1 MTLRATLARQA
12 AGHPDH
18 VDDLAPGCAQP
29 RHARASDSSSAH
41 GGRIAP
47 RQPDSPSPL
56 RPATRRR
63 RIGRDTV
70 GAILAHRRYR
80 VAWSLVLPVAAAE
93 LLLLVATANR
103 YGYHRDELYF
113 RVAARHPAWGY
124 DDQPAL
130 TPLVGRFSEWMFGAD
145 PRGLRMLSA
154 VAIALVV
161 VLVALIARE
170 LGAGRAG
177 QAVAALA
184 TAASAAAMAVGHL
197 LSTTTFDVLVWVTL
211 VYVVARI
218 LGGGDERQWL
228 LVGLV
233 AGIGLENKHLVL
245 LLVVALACGCLLARR
260 WDLARSP
267 WLWGGAAL
275 AFALWLP
282 NLLWQAR
289 HGWPQLELADK
300 IGQEDPVGNR
310 VELLPL
316 QLLLIGP
323 LLAPL
328 WLGGLWWLLRRPE
341 ARPYRPLGLA
351 YVVLLA
357 IALVTGAKPYYT
369 MGLLLALLGAGG
381 VVAESWMRDSEV
393 GSWRSGPRSPCL
405 PRSRRSSRCR
415 SCRSRTCMRRRFPTS
430 TRTRS
435 RRSAGPPSRRPSVAC
450 GTNCRS
456 PSARPPSSMRA
467 TTARR
472 ARSHATAPRYG
483 IPRAY
488 SGHNAFWRFGRP
500 PDGARPIIV
509 VGYHH
514 PEALRGDFSGLRPL
528 RADRQRCR
536 HSTTRNKAPRSG
548 RARRPPRHGRGS
560 GHDCARSTRD
570 QAPVAR
576 DQAPRSRSSRGG
588 GSTLVANSSS
598 RARVRP

>member
-1 MTLRATLARQA
+1 M
-12 AGHPDH
+12 
-18 VDDLAPGCAQP
+18 
-29 RHARASDSSSAH
+29 
-41 GGRIAP
+41 
-47 RQPDSPSPL
+47 
-56 RPATRRR
+56 
-63 RIGRDTV
+63 
-70 GAILAHRRYR
+70 
-80 VAWSLVLPVAAAE
+80 LVLPVAAAE
-93 LLLLVATANR
+93 FLLLVVTSNR

-154 VAIALVV
+154 VAMALVV

-170 LGAGRAG
+170 LGAGAAG

-211 VYVVARI
+211 VYVVVRI
-218 LGGGDERQWL
+218 LGGGDARQWL

-233 AGIGLENKHLVL
+233 AGIGLENKQLVL

-267 WLWGGAAL
+267 WLWGGAGL

-300 IGQEDPVGNR
+300 IGQENPVGYR
-310 VELLPL
+310 IQLLPL
-316 QLLLIGP
+316 QFLLIGP

-328 WLGGLWWLLRRPE
+328 WIGGLWWLLRRPE

-351 YVVLLA
+351 YVVLLV
-357 IALVTGAKPYYT
+357 IALVTGGKPYYT
-369 MGLLLALLGAGG
+369 MGFLLVLLGAGG
-381 VVAESWMRDSEV
+381 VVAESWMRD
-393 GSWRSGPRSPCL
+393 
-405 PRSRRSSRCR
+405 
-415 SCRSRTCMRRRFPTS
+415 
-430 TRTRS
+430 
-435 RRSAGPPSRRPSVAC
+435 
-450 GTNCRS
+450 
-456 PSARPPSSMRA
+456 
-467 TTARR
+467 RR
-472 ARSHATAPRYG
+472 ARKLALGAAIAVSAAVAAVITLPLVPVEDVHATPIPDLNEDAIETIGWPTFAATVGRVWNELPQSERSTAVVYASNYGEAGAIARYGRAHG

-500 PDGARPIIV
+500 PDGAHPIIV

-514 PEALRGDFSGLRPL
+514 REALRGEFRGCVLSARIDNGVAVDNEEQGAPIWTCATTTEAWSRLWPRL
-528 RADRQRCR
+528 
-536 HSTTRNKAPRSG
+536 HSLNP
-548 RARRPPRHGRGS
+548 
-560 GHDCARSTRD
+560 
-570 QAPVAR
+570 
-576 DQAPRSRSSRGG
+576 
-588 GSTLVANSSS
+588 
-598 RARVRP
+598 

>member
-1 MTLRATLARQA
+1 M
-12 AGHPDH
+12 
-18 VDDLAPGCAQP
+18 
-29 RHARASDSSSAH
+29 
-41 GGRIAP
+41 
-47 RQPDSPSPL
+47 
-56 RPATRRR
+56 
-63 RIGRDTV
+63 
-70 GAILAHRRYR
+70 
-80 VAWSLVLPVAAAE
+80 LVLPVAAAE
-93 LLLLVATANR
+93 FLLLVVTSNR

-154 VAIALVV
+154 VAMALVV

-170 LGAGRAG
+170 LGAGAAG

-197 LSTTTFDVLVWVTL
+197 LSTTTFDVLVWVAT

-233 AGIGLENKHLVL
+233 AGIGLENKQLVL

-260 WDLARSP
+260 WDLARNP
-267 WLWGGAAL
+267 WLWSGAGL

-300 IGQEDPVGNR
+300 IGQEDPVGYR
-310 VELLPL
+310 VQLLPL
-316 QLLLIGP
+316 QFLLIGP

-328 WLGGLWWLLRRPE
+328 WIGGLWWLLRRPE

-351 YVVLLA
+351 YVVLLV
-357 IALVTGAKPYYT
+357 IALVTGGKPYYT
-369 MGLLLALLGAGG
+369 MGFLLVLLGAGG
-381 VVAESWMRDSEV
+381 VVAESWMRDRRGRKLALGAAIAVSAAV
-393 GSWRSGPRSPCL
+393 AAVITL
-405 PRSRRSSRCR
+405 PLV
-415 SCRSRTCMRRRFPTS
+415 P
-430 TRTRS
+430 
-435 RRSAGPPSRRPSVAC
+435 VEDV
-450 GTNCRS
+450 
-456 PSARPPSSMRA
+456 
-467 TTARR
+467 
-472 ARSHATAPRYG
+472 HATPIPALNEDAIETIGWPTFAATVGRVWNELPQSERSTAVVYASNYGEAGAIARYGRAHG

-500 PDGARPIIV
+500 PDGAHPIIV

-514 PEALRGDFSGLRPL
+514 REALRGEFRGCVLSARIDNGVAVDNEEQGAPIWTCATTTEAWSRLWPRL
-528 RADRQRCR
+528 
-536 HSTTRNKAPRSG
+536 HSLNP
-548 RARRPPRHGRGS
+548 
-560 GHDCARSTRD
+560 
-570 QAPVAR
+570 
-576 DQAPRSRSSRGG
+576 
-588 GSTLVANSSS
+588 
-598 RARVRP
+598 

>member
-1 MTLRATLARQA
+1 M
-12 AGHPDH
+12 
-18 VDDLAPGCAQP
+18 
-29 RHARASDSSSAH
+29 
-41 GGRIAP
+41 
-47 RQPDSPSPL
+47 
-56 RPATRRR
+56 
-63 RIGRDTV
+63 
-70 GAILAHRRYR
+70 
-80 VAWSLVLPVAAAE
+80 LVLPVAAAE
-93 LLLLVATANR
+93 FLLLVVTSNR

-154 VAIALVV
+154 VAMALVV

-170 LGAGRAG
+170 LGAGAAG

-218 LGGGDERQWL
+218 LGGGDARQWL

-233 AGIGLENKHLVL
+233 AGIGLENKQLVL

-260 WDLARSP
+260 WDLARNP
-267 WLWGGAAL
+267 WLWSGAGL

-310 VELLPL
+310 VQLLPL
-316 QLLLIGP
+316 QFLLIGP

-328 WLGGLWWLLRRPE
+328 WIGGLWWLLRRPE
-341 ARPYRPLGLA
+341 ARPYRPLGFA
-351 YVVLLA
+351 YVVLLV
-357 IALVTGAKPYYT
+357 IALVTGGKPYYT
-369 MGLLLALLGAGG
+369 MGFLLVLLGAGG
-381 VVAESWMRDSEV
+381 VVAESWMRDRRGRKLALGAAIAVSAAV
-393 GSWRSGPRSPCL
+393 AAVITL
-405 PRSRRSSRCR
+405 PLV
-415 SCRSRTCMRRRFPTS
+415 P
-430 TRTRS
+430 
-435 RRSAGPPSRRPSVAC
+435 VEDV
-450 GTNCRS
+450 
-456 PSARPPSSMRA
+456 
-467 TTARR
+467 
-472 ARSHATAPRYG
+472 HATPIPDLNEDAIETIGWPTFAATVGRVWNELPQSERSTAVVYASNYGEAGAIARYGRAHG

-514 PEALRGDFSGLRPL
+514 REALRGDFRGCVLSARIDNGVALDNEEQGAPIWTCATTTEAWSRLWPRL
-528 RADRQRCR
+528 
-536 HSTTRNKAPRSG
+536 HSLNP
-548 RARRPPRHGRGS
+548 
-560 GHDCARSTRD
+560 
-570 QAPVAR
+570 
-576 DQAPRSRSSRGG
+576 
-588 GSTLVANSSS
+588 
-598 RARVRP
+598 